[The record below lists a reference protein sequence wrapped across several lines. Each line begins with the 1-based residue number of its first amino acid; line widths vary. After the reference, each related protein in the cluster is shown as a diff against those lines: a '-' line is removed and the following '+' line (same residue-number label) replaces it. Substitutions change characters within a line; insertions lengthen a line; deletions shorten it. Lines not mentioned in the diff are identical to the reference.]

1 MYSPTTRV
9 LAVLELL
16 QTLGRASGAELAR
29 RLQVDARTLRRYIAR
44 LEDMGIPVTAERG
57 RYGCYA
63 LMPGFKLPPMMF
75 DEAEALAVSVGL
87 IAARQLGV
95 AGTAPAVESA
105 RAKLERVMPA
115 PLRQRVHA
123 LGETV
128 QLDLAR
134 SSAAADHDTLLALA
148 EAAHARTRVALRY
161 QAAGRPVTE
170 REVDV
175 YGVALRG
182 GSWYAVGHCHLR
194 RELRSFRVDRVRG
207 VQARGE
213 RFEPPADFD
222 AVRHLALGMATLPRT
237 HGITVLLKTDMATA
251 REQLFASI
259 GVFQSTERGLLLH
272 SQADDL
278 RWFAR
283 QLARLSCEF
292 EVIAPRHLKTE
303 VARHARQL
311 LAQVAPRR
319 TRT

>member
-29 RLQVDARTLRRYIAR
+29 RLQVDTRTLRRYIAR
-44 LEDMGIPVTAERG
+44 LEEMGIPVTAERG

-75 DEAEALAVSVGL
+75 DDAEALALSVGL

-95 AGTAPAVESA
+95 AGTAPAAESA

-115 PLRQRVHA
+115 PLRQRVRA

-134 SSAAADHDTLLALA
+134 SSAAADHDTLLVLS

-161 QAAGRPVTE
+161 QAAGQPESE
-170 REVDV
+170 RAVDV
-175 YGVALRG
+175 YGLALRG
-182 GSWYAVGHCHLR
+182 GAWYAVGWCHLR
-194 RELRSFRVDRVRG
+194 RGLRSFRVDRVRG
-207 VQARGE
+207 VVPGTE
-213 RFEPPADFD
+213 RFEAPADFD
-222 AVRHLALGMATLPRT
+222 AVRHLALGVATLPRA
-237 HGITVLLKTDMATA
+237 HAITVLLKTDMATA

-259 GVFQSTERGLLLH
+259 GVFQAHDDGLLLH

-283 QLARLSCEF
+283 QLARLSCAF
-292 EVIAPRHLKTE
+292 EIVSPGELKAE
-303 VARHARQL
+303 LARHARHL
-311 LAQVAPRR
+311 LAQARR
-319 TRT
+319 T